1 MKKGIKNIG
10 LILVT
15 FIVCIGLSMVL
26 SKKKTI
32 ETVAKHLSNN
42 EVQYHFLSFYN
53 EYIKN
58 DMNCSSYHLDIQ
70 NFDEL
75 EENSSYIVK
84 VKALKQ
90 SYILSNFITKVEVLE
105 SYKGQMNQKEI
116 NIFHPGIILDY
127 EDHTGI
133 TLPQTWLLPMKEDE
147 EYLLYLNKEES
158 YGRDDLFQYTT
169 IPYSLIP
176 VASTIHIGLLD
187 NQSQTSVTLKQDQ
200 VQGLD
205 LCFPVSTSFTTMEG
219 NEMDN
224 GFVKDNYLEIISQ
237 SYQKYFQQEPQYDEK
252 VIQSEL

>member
-1 MKKGIKNIG
+1 MKKLIKNIG

-15 FIVCIGLSMVL
+15 FIVCIGLSIVL

-42 EVQYHFLSFYN
+42 EVQYHFLSYYN

-84 VKALKQ
+84 VKALQQ

-133 TLPQTWLLPMKEDE
+133 TLPQTWLLPLKEDE

-205 LCFPVSTSFTTMEG
+205 LCSPVSTSFTTMEG